1 MGGALAVLKRRTGFG
16 TLQVSLVGKA
26 ATLCLLY
33 AFPLL
38 FLGDHPGWG
47 GTLARVIGWAFAIWG
62 TVLYWWAAMLYL
74 TQVRSLAGS
83 GGVDTLGANREG
95 AAKPLKAVVM
105 AGGEGTR
112 LRPMTAN
119 QPKPML
125 PVGNRPIMEHV
136 LRLLKRH
143 GFDETIVTVQFLAAL
158 VRNYFGDG
166 EEFGM
171 SLQYATEEMPLGTAG
186 SVRNAE
192 DALRDEPFLVI
203 SGDALTDLDLTAM
216 VNFHKEKGA
225 LVTVGLARVPNPL
238 EFGIVITDE
247 DGQIQRFL
255 EKPSWGQVFSDTV
268 NTGVYV
274 MEPEVLAEVPPGE
287 LVDWSGDI
295 FPELLKRG
303 APLFG
308 YISDGYWED
317 VGTHESYMK
326 AQADVLDRRVQTD
339 IAGFEVSPGVWVA
352 EGAEVDPDAVLTGP
366 LCIGDY
372 AKIEAGAHLREY
384 TVIGSNV
391 VVKEGAFLHR
401 AVVHNN
407 VYVGPGRH
415 PPRLRDRQEHRCHAA
430 GQDRGGA
437 IVGDECVIEPEAYLS
452 AKVKVYPFKTIEAG
466 AVVNNSVI
474 WESRGQRTLFGPRG
488 VSGLINVEVT
498 PELAV
503 RLASAYATM
512 LRKGSTVT
520 TSRDASRAARTLK
533 RAVQGALNASAINVV
548 DLEAQPLPVAR
559 FETARDH
566 YSGGVALRT
575 TPGDPQSADI
585 IFLDERGAELSPA
598 DQRKLE
604 RVFSR
609 QEFRRA
615 FPGEI
620 AELSYAPRVVESY
633 TRELLTCVDM
643 TGVREANLKVVADCA
658 GGTTSLVLPS
668 LLGTIGVDVLTLNN
682 RLDEVSPTESVAQQ
696 RAGLQRLAEMV
707 SSSRA
712 AFGVRFDPVGER
724 IQLVDEKGELVNE
737 DRALLAVLDLVA
749 AERKSGRVALPV
761 TTTRVAEQVCRFHG
775 VQVTWTPTSM
785 DALTAAAAQ
794 RGRDLRGRRAR
805 RVRRAGMHPDR
816 RRHRGL
822 RPAARPGRA
831 DEADAQPDRRQDPG
845 RPYAQAVDPDPVGR
859 QGQRDAHGDRGRGQ
873 PRDRYHG
880 RGAGRGAGSRLGARA
895 AGSG

>member
-1 MGGALAVLKRRTGFG
+1 
-16 TLQVSLVGKA
+16 
-26 ATLCLLY
+26 
-33 AFPLL
+33 
-38 FLGDHPGWG
+38 
-47 GTLARVIGWAFAIWG
+47 
-62 TVLYWWAAMLYL
+62 
-74 TQVRSLAGS
+74 
-83 GGVDTLGANREG
+83 
-95 AAKPLKAVVM
+95 M

-125 PVGNRPIMEHV
+125 PVANRPIMEHV

-143 GFDETIVTVQFLAAL
+143 GFDETIITVQFLAAL

-171 SLQYATEEMPLGTAG
+171 NLQYATEEMPLGTAG
-186 SVRNAE
+186 SVRNAG

-203 SGDALTDLDLTAM
+203 SGDALTDMDLTAM

-225 LVTVGLARVPNPL
+225 LLTVGLARVPNPL
-238 EFGIVITDE
+238 EFGIVITDD

-255 EKPSWGQVFSDTV
+255 EKPTWGQVFSDTV
-268 NTGVYV
+268 NTGLYV
-274 MEPEVLAEVPPGE
+274 MEPEMLAEVPPGE
-287 LVDWSGDI
+287 LVDWSGDV

-308 YISDGYWED
+308 YVSDGYWED
-317 VGTHESYMK
+317 VGTHESYLK
-326 AQADVLDRRVQTD
+326 AQADVLARRVHSD

-391 VVKEGAFLHR
+391 VIKEGAFLHR

-407 VYVGPGRH
+407 VYVGQGVTLRGCVIGKNTDVM
-415 PPRLRDRQEHRCHAA
+415 RLARIEE
-430 GQDRGGA
+430 GA

-452 AKVKVYPFKTIEAG
+452 AAVKVYPFKTIEAG
-466 AVVNNSVI
+466 AVVNTSVI
-474 WESRGQRTLFGPRG
+474 WESRGQRTLFGPRS

-533 RAVQGALNASAINVV
+533 RAVQSALNASAINVV

-559 FETARDH
+559 FETAREN
-566 YSGGVALRT
+566 YSGGIVLRT
-575 TPGDPQSADI
+575 TPGDPQSVDI
-585 IFLDERGAELSPA
+585 IFLDDHGAELSQA

-620 AELSYAPRVVESY
+620 AELSYPPRVVESY
-633 TRELLTCVDM
+633 AHELLSCLDM

-658 GGTTSLVLPS
+658 GGTASLVLPI

-682 RLDEVSPTESVAQQ
+682 RLDEVSPTETVAQQ
-696 RAGLQRLAEMV
+696 RAGLQRLAEVV

-724 IQLVDEKGELVNE
+724 IQLIDEKGELVSE

-749 AERKSGRVALPV
+749 AERRSGRVALPV

-785 DALTAAAAQ
+785 DALTAAAAEQ
-794 RGRDLRGRRAR
+794 DVIFAADGRGGFVVPECSRTVDGIAAFVRLLGLVAR
-805 RVRRAGMHPDR
+805 TKLTLSQIDARIPVAHLFKRSIPTPWAAKGSVMRTVMEAAGTNQIDTTDGVRVVEPDR
-816 RRHRGL
+816 GWVL
-822 RPAARPGRA
+822 AL
-831 DEADAQPDRRQDPG
+831 
-845 RPYAQAVDPDPVGR
+845 PDPT
-859 QGQRDAHGDRGRGQ
+859 DAVTHLWAEGNDADNAHLLLNEWAGVVEQ
-873 PRDRYHG
+873 
-880 RGAGRGAGSRLGARA
+880 AGR
-895 AGSG
+895 

>member
-1 MGGALAVLKRRTGFG
+1 
-16 TLQVSLVGKA
+16 
-26 ATLCLLY
+26 
-33 AFPLL
+33 
-38 FLGDHPGWG
+38 
-47 GTLARVIGWAFAIWG
+47 
-62 TVLYWWAAMLYL
+62 
-74 TQVRSLAGS
+74 
-83 GGVDTLGANREG
+83 
-95 AAKPLKAVVM
+95 M

-125 PVGNRPIMEHV
+125 PVANRPIMEHV

-203 SGDALTDLDLTAM
+203 SGDALTDMDLTAM
-216 VNFHKEKGA
+216 VKFHKEKGA
-225 LVTVGLARVPNPL
+225 LVTVGLARMPNPL
-238 EFGIVITDE
+238 EFGIVITQE
-247 DGQIQRFL
+247 NGRIQRFL
-255 EKPSWGQVFSDTV
+255 EKPTWGQVFSDTV
-268 NTGVYV
+268 NTGLYV

-287 LVDWSGDI
+287 MVDWSGDV
-295 FPELLKRG
+295 FPKLLKRG

-308 YISDGYWED
+308 YVSDGYWED
-317 VGTHESYMK
+317 VGTHESYLK

-352 EGAEVDPDAVLTGP
+352 EGAEVDTDAVLTGP

-384 TVIGSNV
+384 TVVGSNV

-407 VYVGPGRH
+407 VYVGQGATLRGCVIGKNTDVM
-415 PPRLRDRQEHRCHAA
+415 RLARIEE
-430 GQDRGGA
+430 GA

-533 RAVQGALNASAINVV
+533 RAVQSALNASAINVV
-548 DLEAQPLPVAR
+548 DLEAQPLPVVR
-559 FETARDH
+559 FETAREQ
-566 YSGGVALRT
+566 YSGGVAIRT
-575 TPGDPQSADI
+575 TPGDPQSVDI
-585 IFLDERGAELSPA
+585 IFLDERGAELSQA

-620 AELSYAPRVVESY
+620 AELSYPPRVVESY
-633 TRELLTCVDM
+633 THELLRCVDM
-643 TGVREANLKVVADCA
+643 SGVREAGLKVVADCA

-668 LLGTIGVDVLTLNN
+668 LLGNIGLGEVLTLNS
-682 RLDEVSPTESVAQQ
+682 RLDEISPTETVAQQ

-724 IQLVDEKGELVNE
+724 IQLVDEKGELVSA

-785 DALTAAAAQ
+785 DALTVAAASE
-794 RGRDLRGRRAR
+794 D
-805 RVRRAGMHPDR
+805 VIF
-816 RRHRGL
+816 
-822 RPAARPGRA
+822 AA
-831 DEADAQPDRRQDPG
+831 D
-845 RPYAQAVDPDPVGR
+845 
-859 QGQRDAHGDRGRGQ
+859 GRGGFVVPECARTVDGLAAFVRLLGLVARTRLTLSQ
-873 PRDRYHG
+873 IDARIPVAHMLKRSIPTPW
-880 RGAGRGAGSRLGARA
+880 AAKGSVMRTVVEA
-895 AGSG
+895 AGSNEIDTTDGVRVVVPGRGWALALPDPADAVTHLWAEGNDADDAQLLMDEWAEVVEQAGR